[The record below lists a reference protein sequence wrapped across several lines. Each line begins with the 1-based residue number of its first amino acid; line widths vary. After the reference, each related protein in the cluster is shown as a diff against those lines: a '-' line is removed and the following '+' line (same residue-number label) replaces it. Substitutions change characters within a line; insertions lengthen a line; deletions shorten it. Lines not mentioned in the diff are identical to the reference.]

1 MSIWYPLKAI
11 YYAPFRFVSP
21 FPKHH
26 PSRNITKMLSMRWAL
41 SQIHDDPEGGL
52 QFLLVI
58 FLENLVYRIPAS
70 VATWTLLA
78 HAVNYNLTARQRSQ

>member
-11 YYAPFRFVSP
+11 YYAPFRFVSL

-26 PSRNITKMLSMRWAL
+26 PGRDIRKILSIRWAL

-52 QFLLVI
+52 QFL
-58 FLENLVYRIPAS
+58 
-70 VATWTLLA
+70 
-78 HAVNYNLTARQRSQ
+78 

>member
-11 YYAPFRFVSP
+11 YYAPFRFVSL

-26 PSRNITKMLSMRWAL
+26 PGRDIRKMLPIRWAL

-52 QFLLVI
+52 QFL
-58 FLENLVYRIPAS
+58 
-70 VATWTLLA
+70 
-78 HAVNYNLTARQRSQ
+78 